1 MTIISSKSASI
12 LSNMEI
18 PLYKKRK
25 SLGQNQAIEVTL
37 HKRDDV
43 VAILPIPFKEI
54 PEDQKQLFLSIMKTI
69 TSQNPIIEEV
79 SLDLGSKNM
88 QLSYFFEN
96 VSKKPKGFISFF
108 DKVILNDTKSIFI
121 QAPEISNLMENQ
133 ELKKVLWQK
142 IKKDFI
148 D

>member
-88 QLSYFFEN
+88 QLSYFFEKPLLQ
-96 VSKKPKGFISFF
+96 SKGLDGHLVMLRHPWLQVLNQSHLILF
-108 DKVILNDTKSIFI
+108 DSL
-121 QAPEISNLMENQ
+121 
-133 ELKKVLWQK
+133 
-142 IKKDFI
+142 
-148 D
+148 

>member
-1 MTIISSKSASI
+1 
-12 LSNMEI
+12 
-18 PLYKKRK
+18 
-25 SLGQNQAIEVTL
+25 
-37 HKRDDV
+37 
-43 VAILPIPFKEI
+43 
-54 PEDQKQLFLSIMKTI
+54 MKTI

-79 SLDLGSKNM
+79 SLDLGCKNM

-121 QAPEISNLMENQ
+121 QAPEISNLMESQ